1 MTEAYKKHAKK
12 GTVPSLPECCHLLQ
26 AAIACFS
33 KIYLV
38 IDALDEC
45 AERTRDILFA
55 ELRKMRPYISILITS
70 RHSFSDH
77 YDSESALRLE
87 IEANV
92 LDIRNYLEA
101 RLLES
106 RRLQAH
112 IKENRNL
119 HEIIM
124 SGIIDKA
131 KGM

>member
-1 MTEAYKKHAKK
+1 M
-12 GTVPSLPECCHLLQ
+12 PSLPECCHLLQ

-45 AERTRDILFA
+45 AEGTRDILFA
-55 ELRKMRPYISILITS
+55 ELRKMKPYISILITS

-77 YDSESALRLE
+77 FDSESALRLE

-106 RRLQAH
+106 RRLQVH
-112 IKENRNL
+112 IKKDRNL
-119 HEIIM
+119 YEIIM